1 MRQFF
6 SLRFWLTVL
15 VLLAST
21 AVLALLLRGGDDPAT
36 DVGQATDGA
45 AHEVNLIAPVQAVT
59 EGSGFAMVDGRATAD
74 LELRLDDQR
83 AMLVT
88 AGTRGEVLCSTLDDP
103 GTCVVA
109 ADLLGDAVLWFSLV
123 PGSVGGDVALPG
135 VVELLG
141 DNRVRLANGWVVR
154 RESLV
159 ERRCAA
165 ETTSLGN
172 FVATYGETA
181 TAVFDYA
188 SQTVVTVVCPEA

>member
-15 VLLAST
+15 VLVAST
-21 AVLALLLRGGDDPAT
+21 AVLALLLRGGGEPTT
-36 DVGQATDGA
+36 DVGAATDGA
-45 AHEVNLIAPVQAVT
+45 AHEVNLIAPVQSVT
-59 EGSGFAMVDGRATAD
+59 AGAGFAMVDGRATAD

-83 AMLVT
+83 SMLVT
-88 AGTRGEVLCSTLDDP
+88 SGTPGEVLCGTLDEP

-123 PGSVGGDVALPG
+123 PGSVGDDVSLPG
-135 VVELLG
+135 VVELRG
-141 DNRVRLANGWVVR
+141 DNQVRLANGWVLR

-181 TAVFDYA
+181 TAVFDYL
-188 SQTVVTVVCPEA
+188 SQTVVTVVCPDA